1 LNEIMKRRS
10 VLKSMGALSLGVV
23 APSLAEGEVL
33 ADPYEIKKNSIETDI
48 LVVGGGTAG
57 TIAAIQAARAGA
69 KTVLVEFGSQLGGT
83 TTTGGVSFPGIF
95 HAWGKQ
101 IIGGIGW
108 ELVQECVAMNDDQ
121 LPDFSIP
128 HGRSHPKHQV
138 LINGPL
144 YTLLAEDKCLEAGV
158 ELRFYETPYKIEFK
172 KDKWIVETVGKGT
185 HTEITCSQLIDCTGN
200 ALVTSMA
207 GFDVLREAET
217 QPGTLLFTLEGYDK
231 SQLDMDHLERL
242 YAEELKKGDMV
253 REEFLSIRGVLNSNG
268 YTFSGHVFGA
278 DSTTSETHTAT
289 NINGRRALY
298 KMLCFLRTLPGCEHT
313 RVVKVQT
320 ETGVRETYRIDGLHQ
335 VTQSEYVSGKVF
347 NDAISY
353 AYYPIDIHDKTG
365 VHPEYLAEN
374 VVATIPLRALIPRG
388 SKNLLVAGR
397 CLSSD
402 RGANSALR
410 VQAPCMGMGQ
420 AAAVAAVLASK
431 LGCTPAK
438 VPIDDIKQELKEHGA
453 IVPQ

>member
-1 LNEIMKRRS
+1 
-10 VLKSMGALSLGVV
+10 MGALSLGMAV
-23 APSLAEGEVL
+23 PSLAEGEVL
-33 ADPYEIKKNSIETDI
+33 VDPYETKESSIETDI

-108 ELVQECVAMNDDQ
+108 ELVRECVAMNDDQ

-172 KDKWIVETVGKGT
+172 KDKWIVETVGKGC

-207 GFDVLREAET
+207 GFDVLRETET

-231 SQLDMDHLERL
+231 SQLDMDHLEHL
-242 YAEELKKGDMV
+242 YTEELKKGDMV
-253 REEFLSIRGVLNSNG
+253 REEFLSIRGVLNSTG

-278 DSTTSETHTAT
+278 DSTTSVSHTAT
-289 NINGRRALY
+289 NIKGRRALY
-298 KMLCFLRTLPGCEHT
+298 KMLRFLRTLPGCEHI
-313 RVVKVQT
+313 RVGKVQT

-365 VHPEYLAEN
+365 VHPEYLPEN

-438 VPIDDIKQELKEHGA
+438 VPINDIKQELKEHGA
-453 IVPQ
+453 IVPHQIS

>member
-1 LNEIMKRRS
+1 
-10 VLKSMGALSLGVV
+10 MGALSLGMAV
-23 APSLAEGEVL
+23 PSLAEGEVL
-33 ADPYEIKKNSIETDI
+33 ADPYEKKESSIETDI

-57 TIAAIQAARAGA
+57 TVAAIQAARAGA

-101 IIGGIGW
+101 VIGGIGW

-121 LPDFSIP
+121 LPNFSIP

-185 HTEITCSQLIDCTGN
+185 HTEIRCSQLIDCTGN

-231 SQLDMDHLERL
+231 SQLDMDHLEHL

-298 KMLCFLRTLPGCEHT
+298 KMLRFLRTLPGCEHT
-313 RVVKVQT
+313 RVGKVQT

-420 AAAVAAVLASK
+420 AAAAAAVLAARQGS
-431 LGCTPAK
+431 TPAE
-438 VPIDDIKQELKEHGA
+438 VPINDIKQLLIEHGA
-453 IVPQ
+453 IVPQHTP

>member
-1 LNEIMKRRS
+1 MKT
-10 VLKSMGALSLGVV
+10 
-23 APSLAEGEVL
+23 
-33 ADPYEIKKNSIETDI
+33 KKKHISTDI

-57 TIAAIQAARAGA
+57 TVAAIQAARAGA
-69 KTVLVEFGSQLGGT
+69 KTVLLEFGSQLGGT

-95 HAWGKQ
+95 YAWGKQ

-108 ELVQECVAMNDDQ
+108 ELVEECVAMNDDE
-121 LPDFSIP
+121 LPNFSIS
-128 HGRSHPKHQV
+128 HGRNHPNHQV
-138 LINGPL
+138 WINGPL

-158 ELRFYETPYKIEFK
+158 DIRYYETPYKFNFK

-185 HTEITCSQLIDCTGN
+185 HTEITCDQLIDCTGN

-207 GFDVLREAET
+207 GFKVLRETET

-231 SQLDMDHLERL
+231 SQLDMDHLEEL
-242 YAEELKKGDMV
+242 YTEELKKGEMI

-278 DSTTSETHTAT
+278 DSTTSETHTTT
-289 NINGRRALY
+289 NINGRKALF
-298 KMLCFLRTLPGCEHT
+298 KMLKFLRTLPGCEQT
-313 RVVKVQT
+313 RVGKIQT

-347 NDAISY
+347 EDAISY

-365 VHPEYLAEN
+365 VHPEYLSEN

-388 SKNLLVAGR
+388 SNNLIVAGR
-397 CLSSD
+397 CVSSD

-420 AAAVAAVLASK
+420 AAAVAAVLASRS
-431 LGCTPAK
+431 GITPAE
-438 VPIDDIKQELKEHGA
+438 VPLEDIKQLLEEHRA
-453 IVPQ
+453 IIPKNTQN

>member
-1 LNEIMKRRS
+1 MKKMERRS
-10 VLKSMGALSLGVV
+10 MLKSMGVLSLGMVTPPLS
-23 APSLAEGEVL
+23 AGEKLAE
-33 ADPYEIKKNSIETDI
+33 PYETQKKEISTDI
-48 LVVGGGTAG
+48 LIVGGGTAG
-57 TIAAIQAARAGA
+57 TVAAIQAARAGA
-69 KTVLVEFGSQLGGT
+69 KTVLVELGSQLGGT
-83 TTTGGVSFPGIF
+83 TTTAGVSFPGIF

-101 IIGGIGW
+101 VIGGIGW
-108 ELVQECVAMNDDQ
+108 ELVQECVTLNDDQ
-121 LPDFSIP
+121 LPNFSIP
-128 HGRSHPKHQV
+128 HGRNHSKHQV
-138 LINGPL
+138 WINGPL

-158 ELRFYETPYKIEFK
+158 ELRFYETPYRIKFK
-172 KDKWIVETVGKGT
+172 KDRWIVETVGKGT
-185 HTEITCSQLIDCTGN
+185 HTQITCKQLIDCTGN

-231 SQLDMDHLERL
+231 SKLDMDHLEHL
-242 YAEELKKGDMV
+242 YTEELKKGNMV

-298 KMLCFLRTLPGCEHT
+298 KMLRFLRTLPGCEHT

-347 NDAISY
+347 EDAISY

-420 AAAVAAVLASK
+420 AAAASAVLAIRS
-431 LGCTPAK
+431 GETPAE
-438 VPIDDIKQELKEHGA
+438 VPMKDIRNLLKEHGA
-453 IVPQ
+453 IIPS